1 MKLPRDAPKVAG
13 RTFIDLSS
21 DISIAI
27 LQTVAAGWA
36 QALKSSDVNADA
48 GEVVMTE
55 RLREGMR
62 TVSDELPWGGTM
74 IVLDGMESRSRPEV
88 LTPDGRTDI
97 SILWIEIFLR
107 YREHVPH
114 AIIECKRISGDDA
127 RLCREYVVNG
137 IDRFRSGKYA
147 ANHAAG
153 FMTGYLIAGAADE
166 AARGVNRYLN
176 AGRANREP
184 RRDENLAP
192 STLVDEPWAWASR
205 HPRAA
210 APAIS
215 VHHALLSFH
224 GGRDDHGRALR
235 RTSRMEFI
243 GVDLAWDEGSDRK
256 AANESGVVV
265 LDATGKVVHAGW
277 TRGVE
282 ETVAWVERNA
292 RGDALLFVDA
302 PLVVNNE
309 SGRRLCEKQVGRR
322 YGRAKV
328 SANSTNIRSK
338 RLGGVALR
346 KRLETF
352 GWRYSDGCKGPPR
365 TGRHMSECY
374 PYATIVG
381 APALGYDER
390 PPYKC
395 KPRSMRDMPASRFRE
410 RRAKVCDELIRRVT
424 KLSSEDPPL
433 DLSSHSETRALVERP
448 SPVPDA
454 EYKHREDLLDATL
467 CAWTASVW
475 VRWGKERC
483 QMLGCDDSLLRNGL
497 RATII
502 APCKDEQRQSGRPE
516 DRRSPE
522 TGR

>member
-21 DISIAI
+21 DVSIAV
-27 LQTVAAGWA
+27 LRTVAAGWA
-36 QALKSSDVNADA
+36 QALKSPDVNADA
-48 GEVVMTE
+48 GEVVMNE
-55 RLREGMR
+55 RLRDGMR
-62 TVSDELPWGGTM
+62 AVSDELPWGKTM
-74 IVLDGMESRSRPEV
+74 IVLDGMEFRSRPEV
-88 LTPDGRTDI
+88 LIPDGRTDI
-97 SILWIEIFLR
+97 SILWIEIFFR

-127 RLCREYVVNG
+127 RLCREYVDDG

-153 FMTGYLIAGAADE
+153 FMAGYLIAGAADE

-176 AGRANREP
+176 S
-184 RRDENLAP
+184 DENLAP
-192 STLVDEPWAWASR
+192 STLVDEPWAWTSW
-205 HPRAA
+205 HPRAE

-215 VHHALLSFH
+215 VHHALLPFH
-224 GGRDDHGRALR
+224 GGIDNHGRALR

-243 GVDLAWDEGSDRK
+243 GVDLAWDEGSDKK

-265 LDATGKVVHAGW
+265 LDASGRVVHADW

-309 SGRRLCEKQVGRR
+309 SGQRLCERQVGQR

-328 SANSTNIRSK
+328 SANSTNTSSK
-338 RLGGVALR
+338 RLGGVKLR
-346 KRLETF
+346 ERLESI

-365 TGRHMSECY
+365 TGRHISECY
-374 PYATIVG
+374 PYTTIVG

-390 PPYKC
+390 PPYKR
-395 KPRSMRDMPASRFRE
+395 KPRSMPVSEFRE
-410 RRAKVCDELIRRVT
+410 CRAKVCDELIRRVK
-424 KLSSEDPPL
+424 KLSLEDPPL
-433 DLSSHSETRALVERP
+433 DLSSHPETRALVERP

-454 EYKHREDLLDATL
+454 EYKHREDLLDAAL
-467 CAWTASVW
+467 CAWTASLW
-475 VRWGKERC
+475 SRWGREYC
-483 QMLGCDDSLLRNGL
+483 QVLGCDDPLRGGL
-497 RATII
+497 RATIVTP
-502 APCKDEQRQSGRPE
+502 AKDGQRG
-516 DRRSPE
+516 
-522 TGR
+522 